1 MALLYF
7 RGGVV
12 FALFF
17 SGMRSTDSAVTVT
30 LSLGEPVGAAFW
42 SVLLLN
48 EILSF

>member
-1 MALLYF
+1 MYF
-7 RGGVV
+7 QGGVA

-30 LSLGEPVGAAFW
+30 LSLGEPVGAVFW
-42 SVLLLN
+42 SVFLLN